1 MRAVCAQERMH
12 SVMSHPAYQAD
23 PIAAI
28 RRHLEATVKAT
39 EEAKE
44 LRAAVAGDGSGG
56 TTADRRATSAA
67 KKKAASARGATARR
81 YAARLVRAESGNDAY
96 TPT

>member
-1 MRAVCAQERMH
+1 M
-12 SVMSHPAYQAD
+12 MSHPAYQAD

-56 TTADRRATSAA
+56 TTGGRRAAPAA
-67 KKKAASARGATARR
+67 KKKAASARGGGKASRGKTGASRMR
-81 YAARLVRAESGNDAY
+81 E
-96 TPT
+96 

>member
-1 MRAVCAQERMH
+1 MH
-12 SVMSHPAYQAD
+12 TVMSHPAYQAD

-44 LRAAVAGDGSGG
+44 LRAAVAAGGG
-56 TTADRRATSAA
+56 TMTGVRRATKPAA
-67 KKKAASARGATARR
+67 KKKAASARSDGKASSRGKTGASRMR
-81 YAARLVRAESGNDAY
+81 E
-96 TPT
+96 

>member
-1 MRAVCAQERMH
+1 
-12 SVMSHPAYQAD
+12 MSHPAYQAD

-67 KKKAASARGATARR
+67 KKKAASARGDGKALRGKTGASRIR
-81 YAARLVRAESGNDAY
+81 E
-96 TPT
+96 